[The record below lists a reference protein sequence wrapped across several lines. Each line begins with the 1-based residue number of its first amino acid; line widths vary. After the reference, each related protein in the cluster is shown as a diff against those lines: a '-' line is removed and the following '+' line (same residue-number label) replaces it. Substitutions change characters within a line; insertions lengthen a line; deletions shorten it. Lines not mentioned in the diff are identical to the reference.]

1 MKLPKITN
9 KQEEIL
15 ELLYRYRFLDRIQIQ
30 TLMNHKDR
38 KTINMWLRDLR
49 AKQYVQWIYSPND
62 FAAKTK
68 PAIYYIALNGIRHLK
83 TLEWDDDTLIYPI
96 EELRKRYRES
106 SRSQT
111 FIDRCQLIADCCINL
126 EQHNKN
132 SKNSSRDSSARGT
145 TKSYTYVT
153 EADYIDPENDYN
165 FLSESELVNPQ
176 LCFVRQERKKNDK
189 KTVESD
195 DPVITN
201 YLLEIFDATLPRYRL
216 KKRLKDY
223 VEYLD
228 NREWEGDDPE
238 PIILLA
244 CARLTDLIYAKRGTR
259 RLIAEIWEH
268 DDEDRPHIRFSTIDK
283 LKELGVRGKI
293 WEEA

>member
-1 MKLPKITN
+1 M
-9 KQEEIL
+9 
-15 ELLYRYRFLDRIQIQ
+15 
-30 TLMNHKDR
+30 
-38 KTINMWLRDLR
+38 
-49 AKQYVQWIYSPND
+49 
-62 FAAKTK
+62 
-68 PAIYYIALNGIRHLK
+68 
-83 TLEWDDDTLIYPI
+83 
-96 EELRKRYRES
+96 
-106 SRSQT
+106 
-111 FIDRCQLIADCCINL
+111 
-126 EQHNKN
+126 
-132 SKNSSRDSSARGT
+132 
-145 TKSYTYVT
+145 
-153 EADYIDPENDYN
+153 PE
-165 FLSESELVNPQ
+165 
-176 LCFVRQERKKNDK
+176 KG
-189 KTVESD
+189 
-195 DPVITN
+195 
-201 YLLEIFDATLPRYRL
+201 L